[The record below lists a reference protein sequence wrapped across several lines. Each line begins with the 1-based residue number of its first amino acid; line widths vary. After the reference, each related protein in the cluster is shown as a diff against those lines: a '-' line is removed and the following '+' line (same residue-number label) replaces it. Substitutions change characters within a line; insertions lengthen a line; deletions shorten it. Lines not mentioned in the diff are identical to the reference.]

1 LLLLQGL
8 DDHVVPPNQSEMIF
22 EALKSRGI
30 PTAYLAFEGE
40 GHGFRKAENQIR
52 ALESELYFY
61 SRVLGFDT
69 ADSLPAVAIE
79 GLPAKPASYRSK

>member
-1 LLLLQGL
+1 
-8 DDHVVPPNQSEMIF
+8 MIY

-52 ALESELYFY
+52 ALEAELYFY
-61 SRVLGFDT
+61 AKVLGFEL
-69 ADSLPAVAIE
+69 AESLPAVQIE
-79 GLPAKPASYRSK
+79 GLTSP